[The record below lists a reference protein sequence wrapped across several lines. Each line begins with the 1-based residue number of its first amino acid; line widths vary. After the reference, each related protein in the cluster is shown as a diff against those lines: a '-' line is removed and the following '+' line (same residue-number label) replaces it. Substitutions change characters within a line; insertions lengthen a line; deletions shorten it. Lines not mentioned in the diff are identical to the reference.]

1 MRASENIYVGE
12 SKIPT
17 WVKFFI
23 TWNVIVISIC
33 AIVYEIAP
41 VNLFQ
46 CIMIYFLLW
55 WITGLPFVAEK
66 FLPVHNTK
74 DTKIDEIYKKRLIKR
89 HVGGEVIS
97 YHREEKTWM
106 VLDRGKTLN
115 VKYNKGYLLVE
126 ED

>member
-17 WVKFFI
+17 WVKFFFI
-23 TWNVIVISIC
+23 WNVIVISVC
-33 AIVYEIAP
+33 VIVYEIAP

-46 CIMIYFLLW
+46 CILIYFFLW
-55 WITGLPFVAEK
+55 WFTGLPFVAEK
-66 FLPVHNTK
+66 FMLGLNTK
-74 DTKIDEIYKKRLIKR
+74 ETKIDEIYKKKLIKR

-97 YHREEKTWM
+97 YDREEKSWK
-106 VLDRGKTLN
+106 VLDRGNTLN

-126 ED
+126 KA

>member
-1 MRASENIYVGE
+1 MRPSENIYVGE
-12 SKIPT
+12 SKIPA

-23 TWNVIVISIC
+23 VWNVIVISVC
-33 AIVYEIAP
+33 VIVYQTVP

-46 CIMIYFLLW
+46 CILIYFLLW
-55 WITGLPFVAEK
+55 WFTGLPFVAEK

-97 YHREEKTWM
+97 HHREEKTWK

>member
-23 TWNVIVISIC
+23 MWNVIVISIC

-46 CIMIYFLLW
+46 CIKGDSPVKAIWMTSQKMCKSLYDIQQEINCRF
-55 WITGLPFVAEK
+55 IK
-66 FLPVHNTK
+66 F
-74 DTKIDEIYKKRLIKR
+74 E
-89 HVGGEVIS
+89 
-97 YHREEKTWM
+97 
-106 VLDRGKTLN
+106 
-115 VKYNKGYLLVE
+115 
-126 ED
+126 